1 MNKEILRSIREKS
14 NLTQKE
20 VAEKLNIPRST
31 YNSYEQGIADPNVEK
46 LIKLSQIFNVT
57 IDKLVG
63 NEISIDN
70 ETQKVIDTC
79 KKLNHVEI
87 SKLIHYAEGMIM
99 NRQYEQKQ
107 KIIKIIEEK

>member
-1 MNKEILRSIREKS
+1 MNKEILRSIREK
-14 NLTQKE
+14 NKLTQKE
-20 VAEKLNIPRST
+20 VAAQLQIPRST

-46 LIKLSQIFNVT
+46 LIRLSKIFNVT

-63 NEISIDN
+63 NEISIN
-70 ETQKVIDTC
+70 NGTQKIIDLC
-79 KKLNHVEI
+79 KELNQIEI

-107 KIIKIIEEK
+107 KVTKIIEGK